1 MSLNNKENKK
11 LKEDKDKLITNFDLC
26 ISGGCS
32 GCSIF
37 LLILVGSFTNGTFI
51 FIFMYINNVKKFF
64 THDIGRDKMSRFS

>member
-1 MSLNNKENKK
+1 MSLNNKENTKQK
-11 LKEDKDKLITNFDLC
+11 NKLITNFDLC

-64 THDIGRDKMSRFS
+64 THDTDRDKMSRFS